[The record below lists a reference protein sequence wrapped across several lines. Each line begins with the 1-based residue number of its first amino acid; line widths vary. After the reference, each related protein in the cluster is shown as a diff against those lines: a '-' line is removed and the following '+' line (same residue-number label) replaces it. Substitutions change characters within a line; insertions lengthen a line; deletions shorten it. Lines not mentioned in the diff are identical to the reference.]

1 MKIRGLGKGEVG
13 GEVREV
19 RNRQCAEDAPK
30 DEKKKEKRK
39 RRRCKEKK
47 TEDQE

>member
-1 MKIRGLGKGEVG
+1 MG

-30 DEKKKEKRK
+30 DEKRRKRENGGDAKKERK
-39 RRRCKEKK
+39 EN
-47 TEDQE
+47 QE